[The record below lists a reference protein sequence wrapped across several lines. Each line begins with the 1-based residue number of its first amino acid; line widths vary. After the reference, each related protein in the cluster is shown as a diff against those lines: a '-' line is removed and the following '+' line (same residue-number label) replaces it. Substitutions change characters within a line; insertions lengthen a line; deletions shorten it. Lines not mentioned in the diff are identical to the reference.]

1 MRTNSRAGTH
11 AHTHIHTHTHT
22 HTERE
27 RHTHT
32 HTHEPA
38 LGDGNLTNAH
48 ELEDRVAV
56 AKRGEKKGG
65 KAFVDTALRV
75 QKAGARALVIINS
88 TDELVSKSSLTLSL
102 ARSLA
107 LVRSLSRA
115 LSNSLSRTHKHT
127 HIHTHRSR
135 AIAAEMRTW

>member
-11 AHTHIHTHTHT
+11 AHT
-22 HTERE
+22 
-27 RHTHT
+27 HTHT

-65 KAFVDTALRV
+65 KAFVDKALRV

-115 LSNSLSRTHKHT
+115 LSLSLSLSHTQTHT
-127 HIHTHRSR
+127 HTY
-135 AIAAEMRTW
+135 T

>member
-1 MRTNSRAGTH
+1 V
-11 AHTHIHTHTHT
+11 HTQQEHKFQWAAFGK
-22 HTERE
+22 RDGGSLVANVAAVMC
-27 RHTHT
+27 
-32 HTHEPA
+32 EPA
-38 LGDGNLTNAH
+38 LADRDLTNAH

-65 KAFVDTALRV
+65 KAFVDKALCV

-115 LSNSLSRTHKHT
+115 RSLSLSLSHTQTHT
-127 HIHTHRSR
+127 HTY
-135 AIAAEMRTW
+135 T